1 MRGFSNS
8 GILLAVLVVLSGCA
22 TEAAKS
28 IDGTVSEYMGLT
40 CSSQNIAVGED
51 YCTRPGP
58 DLVQEKIHCYKSLGK
73 VDCYRE
79 PNPYETEQSVRVR
92 QVLALG
98 SEGAEIMTVEEYEL
112 RQIMRK
118 NRDTKDK

>member
-1 MRGFSNS
+1 M
-8 GILLAVLVVLSGCA
+8 LAFLVILSGCA

-28 IDGTVSEYMGLT
+28 IDGTVSEYMGLN
-40 CSSQNIAVGED
+40 CSSQNLAVGES

-58 DLVQEKIHCYKSLGK
+58 DLVQEKIHCYKSLGT
-73 VDCYRE
+73 VDCYKE
-79 PNPYETEQSVRVR
+79 PNPYETEQSIRVR

-112 RQIMRK
+112 RQIMRQ
-118 NRDTKDK
+118 NAETKSK